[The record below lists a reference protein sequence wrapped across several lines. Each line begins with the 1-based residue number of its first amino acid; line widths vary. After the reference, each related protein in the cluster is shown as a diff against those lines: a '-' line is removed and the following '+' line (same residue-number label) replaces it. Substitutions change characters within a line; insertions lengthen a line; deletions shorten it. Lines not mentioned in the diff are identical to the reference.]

1 MVRRWA
7 GVVPV
12 IAVACWFAAGCR
24 PDAPTLDAGD
34 DSTASSDAT
43 DATDATDDAPTD
55 APTMD
60 SGTGSAATG
69 STGDTGT
76 ATTLPAGLYPPA
88 PYDCAAGVPS
98 GPFDV
103 RTLRGVWTTEGLAFD
118 LDGYLVAWD
127 RQTNVVRYDPYG
139 TATVVVPAIGESRGI
154 ELLGDGAIAFTA
166 GQLAEVDRL
175 DLATGAST
183 RLATVPFGGLTD
195 LDVAADGTIVTAN
208 LSGFAYV
215 VSPDGQS
222 HELGRVIQLY
232 GAGFDVSETRAYFS
246 SYSQSDPWLYTSD
259 LQPDGTWSALA
270 RWVELPGVNTLSG
283 IAVDACDNVYTV
295 SSFGCELYRV
305 SAAGVPE
312 LLLRLPTAPGSSC
325 PNLAFGRGLGG
336 WDAYKLYVSTY
347 QEVLEVDIGVPGRFR
362 AAGP

>member
-1 MVRRWA
+1 MGA
-7 GVVPV
+7 GR
-12 IAVACWFAAGCR
+12 AGLVALGMGFAAGCR
-24 PDAPTLDAGD
+24 PDAPAIDGGGD
-34 DSTASSDAT
+34 PVELVEPSDAT
-43 DATDATDDAPTD
+43 DAPLTD
-55 APTMD
+55 APVTD
-60 SGTGSAATG
+60 TGGGTGATG
-69 STGDTGT
+69 ATGDTGST
-76 ATTLPAGLYPPA
+76 STLPVALYPPA
-88 PYDCAAGVPS
+88 PYDCALGVPD

-103 RTLRGVWTTEGLAFD
+103 RTMRGVWTTEGLAFD

-127 RQTNVVRYDPYG
+127 REANVVRYDPYG
-139 TATVVVPAIGESRGI
+139 AATVVVPQIGEARGI
-154 ELLGDGAIAFTA
+154 ELLGDGAIAYTA
-166 GQLAEVDRL
+166 GQLPEVDRL
-175 DLATGAST
+175 DLATGATT
-183 RLATVPFGGLTD
+183 RLAGVPFGGLTD

-215 VSPDGQS
+215 VSPDGQA

-246 SYSQSDPWLYTSD
+246 SYSASDPWLYTSD
-259 LQPDGTWSALA
+259 LQPDGAWSALA

-295 SSFGCELYRV
+295 SSFGCTLYRV
-305 SAAGVPE
+305 SAAGVAE
-312 LLLRLPTAPGSSC
+312 VLLRLPTGAGASC